1 MFLRFFFQKK
11 IFSRQIMYAF
21 QNLLHS
27 QKKKKNQILLVI
39 FEIKKVGKLNLI
51 FFSKIDSTKHKQD
64 INSSENTTKNLKFF
78 VQTL

>member
-1 MFLRFFFQKK
+1 MLFKT
-11 IFSRQIMYAF
+11 YYT
-21 QNLLHS
+21 H
-27 QKKKKNQILLVI
+27 KKKKKKPNPSSD
-39 FEIKKVGKLNLI
+39 FRNKKVGKLNLI

>member
-1 MFLRFFFQKK
+1 
-11 IFSRQIMYAF
+11 MYAF

-27 QKKKKNQILLVI
+27 QKKKKTNPSSD
-39 FEIKKVGKLNLI
+39 FRNKKVGKLNLN

>member
-1 MFLRFFFQKK
+1 
-11 IFSRQIMYAF
+11 MYAF

-27 QKKKKNQILLVI
+27 QKKKKKKPNPSSD
-39 FEIKKVGKLNLI
+39 FRNKKVGKLNLI

>member
-1 MFLRFFFQKK
+1 
-11 IFSRQIMYAF
+11 MYAF

-27 QKKKKNQILLVI
+27 QKKKPNPSSD
-39 FEIKKVGKLNLI
+39 FRNKKVGKLNLI